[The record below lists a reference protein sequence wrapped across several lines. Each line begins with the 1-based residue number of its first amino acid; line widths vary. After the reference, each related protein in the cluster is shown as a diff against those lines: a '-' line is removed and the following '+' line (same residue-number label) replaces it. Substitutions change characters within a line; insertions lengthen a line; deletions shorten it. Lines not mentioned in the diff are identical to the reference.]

1 MRKVR
6 LDGAK
11 VKARRKARDRG
22 ATQVE
27 FAHQVSASERQLRL
41 IENANKPIDIDLA
54 GRIAGAL
61 NQPLE
66 ELLLQGDETEKAVL
80 PTARPQAS
88 PGNHPATET
97 GDDFIALG
105 PDIVVAG
112 ELVTVGPAEWVA
124 RVKRFIVGDI
134 GTLVAFIDRF
144 GASSPND
151 RYVLVNALGDGR
163 SVADAPTLT
172 TSGDAHSV
180 RCPVAQGFPRKDM
193 RHLNMIATSPETNDL
208 FIEKG
213 SIARVSGA
221 AALPQSVRQ
230 CLSLHRGESPF
241 HPDCGARLAE
251 YFHRFRKTSYLAPF
265 FKLEVIRQAAIPYA
279 NGMTGRSE
287 TPLHSVERVLSVEP
301 LSATA
306 DNERL
311 PVRVAFDVNGAG
323 RWEQELSLSMPDA
336 ATLKKIRERGKVH
349 AAIYGGHV
357 VTRGMVEAVA
367 GTDQL
372 SRVKS
377 RLR

>member
-6 LDGAK
+6 FDGAK
-11 VKARRKARDRG
+11 VKALRKARDRG
-22 ATQVE
+22 TTQVE

-41 IENANKPIDIDLA
+41 IENASKPIDIDLA

-88 PGNHPATET
+88 PENHPATET

-163 SVADAPTLT
+163 SLADAPTLT

-180 RCPVAQGFPRKDM
+180 RCPVAQGFPRKDV

-208 FIEKG
+208 FIDKG
-213 SIARVSGA
+213 SIARVSGT

-230 CLSLHRGESPF
+230 CLSLHLGESPF

-251 YFHRFRKTSYLAPF
+251 FFHRFRKTSYLAPF

-279 NGMTGRSE
+279 NGMAGRSE

-306 DNERL
+306 ENERL
-311 PVRVAFDVNGAG
+311 PVRVVFDVNGAG

-336 ATLKKIRERGKVH
+336 ATLEKIRERGKVH

>member
-6 LDGAK
+6 FDGAK
-11 VKARRKARDRG
+11 VKALRKARDRR

-66 ELLLQGDETEKAVL
+66 ELLLQGDGTEKVL
-80 PTARPQAS
+80 PTARPQVS
-88 PGNHPATET
+88 PENHPATET

-105 PDIVVAG
+105 PDIVVVG

-144 GASSPND
+144 GAAGPND

-163 SVADAPTLT
+163 SLADAPTLT

-180 RCPVAQGFPRKDM
+180 RCPVAEGFPRNDV

-301 LSATA
+301 MSATA
-306 DNERL
+306 ENERL

-336 ATLKKIRERGKVH
+336 ATLEKIRERGKVH